1 MPLAPSNGLEI
12 WYETFGDSADVPLLL
27 VMGLGGQAIAWDEDL
42 CQTFVDR
49 GFFVIRY
56 DNRDVGLSTKIEST
70 QLDLATE
77 ITKAFTGGELNAPY
91 RLSDMA
97 ADAVGLLD
105 HLGID
110 AAHIVGASMGG
121 MIVQQITI
129 DHPHRVLSLTSIMST
144 TGDPDVGAPNPD
156 ALATLMRPPAMSRDE
171 AIEANVE
178 TWKIIGSPTY
188 FDEAE
193 VRSRGAAAYD
203 RSFYP
208 IGVGRQ
214 LLGILASPSRSEALR
229 QVKVP
234 TLVIHGTVDP
244 LVTVSGGR
252 RTAEV
257 IPGAEYLEVEDM
269 AHDMPRPLWPV
280 LVEAITRNVAKVGQ
294 TA

>member
-12 WYETFGDSADVPLLL
+12 WYETFGDRADVPLLL
-27 VMGLGGQAIAWDEDL
+27 VMGLGAQATAWDDDL

-56 DNRDVGLSTKIEST
+56 DNRDVGLSTKIESP
-70 QLDLATE
+70 QVDFAAE
-77 ITKAFTGGELNAPY
+77 IAKAFSGGEPNAPY

-97 ADAVGLLD
+97 ADAAGLLD

-121 MIVQQITI
+121 MIVQQIAI
-129 DHPHRVLSLTSIMST
+129 DFPQRVLSLTSIMST

-156 ALATLMRPPAMSRDE
+156 AMATLMRPPATSRDE
-171 AIEANVE
+171 AIEASVE
-178 TWKIIGSPTY
+178 SWKVIGSPTY
-188 FDEAE
+188 FDEDE
-193 VRSRGAAAYD
+193 VRRRGAAAYD

-208 IGVGRQ
+208 VGVGRQ
-214 LLGILASPSRSEALR
+214 LLGILASPSRSDGLR
-229 QVKVP
+229 KVTVP
-234 TLVIHGTVDP
+234 TLVIHGAVDP
-244 LVTVSGGR
+244 LVTVTGGR

-257 IPGAEYLEVEDM
+257 VPGAEYLEIDDM

-280 LVEAITRNVAKVGQ
+280 IVEAITRNVSKAGE
-294 TA
+294 A